1 MLAELGVRKLLV
13 WINDYFKTIK
23 IQYLSAELLII
34 GRLMWYYFKK
44 YLGSLK
50 SFAENNRIFVF
61 K

>member
-23 IQYLSAELLII
+23 IQYLSAELLLI

-44 YLGSLK
+44 YLVSLK